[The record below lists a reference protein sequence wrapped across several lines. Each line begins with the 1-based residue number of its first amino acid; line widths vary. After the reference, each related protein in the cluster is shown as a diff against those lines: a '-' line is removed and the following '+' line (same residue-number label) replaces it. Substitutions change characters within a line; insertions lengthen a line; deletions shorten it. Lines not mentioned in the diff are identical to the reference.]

1 MTIHKEASMSE
12 EEKGFTVKDRRMF
25 SEEGQRAESRPE
37 EPDKGGDNKAPRDA
51 AAAGKPDAAAFEEP
65 QEHPLLPEVNF
76 PTFVLSLNASA
87 LVHLGAIEDP
97 NTGTKVK
104 NLAMAKQTIDILSL
118 LQEKT
123 RGNLTGDEDNIL
135 KNILYELRMMY
146 VKETG

>member
-1 MTIHKEASMSE
+1 MKSVCHSWFGA
-12 EEKGFTVKDRRMF
+12 V
-25 SEEGQRAESRPE
+25 
-37 EPDKGGDNKAPRDA
+37 
-51 AAAGKPDAAAFEEP
+51 
-65 QEHPLLPEVNF
+65 
-76 PTFVLSLNASA
+76 VLSLNASA

-97 NTGTKVK
+97 NTGAKVK
-104 NLAMAKQTIDILSL
+104 NLTMAKQTIDILSL